1 MQLSQT
7 QRAEESNITE
17 SWKAIEESIVYPYK
31 LKHLV
36 FSGVSLRQCKS
47 RFGPIVTHLLSTWRD
62 VERRSQLVT
71 KWHRHSPIFH
81 NNNLLSGSTPFHCPQ
96 WTHNKVNTL
105 GEIYDDSSLKSFQN
119 LKTQYNLPGT
129 SFFMYLLIRS
139 GIWGAVELLTACSHF
154 VQTNPSF

>member
-1 MQLSQT
+1 M
-7 QRAEESNITE
+7 
-17 SWKAIEESIVYPYK
+17 SWRAIEESIVYLYK

-36 FSGVSLRQCKS
+36 FSGVPLRQCKS
-47 RFGPIVTHLLSTWRD
+47 RFGPICNPPPLHMED

-71 KWHRHSPIFH
+71 IWQRHSPIFH

-105 GEIYDDSSLKSFQN
+105 GDINDNSGLKPFQN

-129 SFFMYLLIRS
+129 SFFMYLRIRS
-139 GIWGAVELLTACSHF
+139 ALRAYGCLGTLNCLFTLCA
-154 VQTNPSF
+154 N